1 MPVVAEQGFGE
12 VSLDEIASEADVTRN
27 LLYHYFPRGRPDV
40 VVAVV
45 ERAGLELSEGWVV
58 DEQLPLP
65 ERLAANFTRMLE
77 HALAP
82 SNAWRI
88 HRRARAADQPEI
100 DSIVIRYTENVI
112 ASISLNHL
120 GTTDPPPLVHLAL
133 TGFVAFAEAALDEAR
148 VKRVA
153 PQNVMQL
160 LSDTLVATI
169 HASRAAEERSAGGRP
184 RRLPAPGL
192 MALAA
197 VGGVAV
203 EFAGLAGRHT
213 FAWVGR

>member
-184 RRLPAPGL
+184 RRRRLP
-192 MALAA
+192 
-197 VGGVAV
+197 
-203 EFAGLAGRHT
+203 E
-213 FAWVGR
+213 